1 MSAIAGI
8 VHYHK
13 EQIKTEETHSVMSA
27 LQKFPADD
35 IRVWQ
40 NDHVFFGCHAQW
52 ITPESIGE
60 PLPFYDSERQC
71 TITADAIIDNRE
83 ELFERLQ
90 VDRSKRK
97 TMPDSQLILLAYY
110 KWGEESP
117 KYLVGDFAFMI
128 WDEREKKLFGARDFS
143 GSRTLY
149 YYRDHQRIAFCTVM
163 MPLFTLPYIKKE
175 LNEEWLAEFLAIVG
189 MIDVVDASSSVYKNI
204 QQVPPSHSICVGRDK
219 ITLRQ
224 YCQLTSGKS

>member
-1 MSAIAGI
+1 M
-8 VHYHK
+8 
-13 EQIKTEETHSVMSA
+13 
-27 LQKFPADD
+27 
-35 IRVWQ
+35 
-40 NDHVFFGCHAQW
+40 NNVFFGCHAQW

-60 PLPFYDSERQC
+60 PFPYYDYERQL

-90 VDRSKRK
+90 IDSDKRK

-110 KWGEESP
+110 KWGEDSP

-149 YYRDHQRIAFCTVM
+149 YYQNQIDL
-163 MPLFTLPYIKKE
+163 LF
-175 LNEEWLAEFLAIVG
+175 V
-189 MIDVVDASSSVYKNI
+189 
-204 QQVPPSHSICVGRDK
+204 R
-219 ITLRQ
+219 
-224 YCQLTSGKS
+224 

>member
-8 VHYHK
+8 VHFNK
-13 EQIKTEETHSVMSA
+13 EQIKIEETHNVMRA
-27 LQKFPADD
+27 LEKFPADD

-40 NDHVFFGCHAQW
+40 NEQVFFGCHAQW

-90 VDRSKRK
+90 VERSKRK

-110 KWGEESP
+110 KWGEDSP

-149 YYRDHQRIAFCTVM
+149 YYRDDQRIVFCTVM

-189 MIDVVDASSSVYKNI
+189 MIDVVDANLTVYNDILSSS
-204 QQVPPSHSICVGRDK
+204 
-219 ITLRQ
+219 TF
-224 YCQLTSGKS
+224 T